1 MFRDTFRGRRKRE
14 KPNSM
19 RLQPTISFRCSLDG
33 ETLGY
38 LKSLKR
44 GKIRSQFINQAI
56 SMKYFHDRYHKGFL
70 LQMIQHNFSLCKH
83 LLRQIGSSMSE
94 YENKQANSR
103 GQNTKEREKNAEK

>member
-33 ETLGY
+33 ENLGY
-38 LKSLKR
+38 LKDLKR

-70 LQMIQHNFSLCKH
+70 LQLMQHNFYLCKH

-94 YENKQANSR
+94 FQNKKANSQ
-103 GQNTKEREKNAEK
+103 GLNTKEQENNVK